1 MSRSTVI
8 DVARLVPYKVLHV
21 QEVGLFGT
29 EAAAAKQVLHWR
41 TSATSATPGL
51 AGSGISKR
59 TALICDLLADPTP
72 THGPVVLEPMAI
84 KTFVVMLRDAGCVQ
98 WETRQKGA
106 GILRRRT
113 ELSSKMRASFIHQ
126 MQGLTVLSYAVVA
139 VIAIVVFPHA
149 RTWLQ
154 NRFAAINSRAWPVAG
169 SR

>member
-59 TALICDLLADPTP
+59 TALIRDLLADPT
-72 THGPVVLEPMAI
+72 HDPVVLEPMAI
-84 KTFVVMLRDAGCVQ
+84 KTFVVMLSDAGCVQ
-98 WETRQKGA
+98 WDTRQQGA
-106 GILRRRT
+106 DILRRRT
-113 ELSSKMRASFIHQ
+113 ELSSKMRASFIHV
-126 MQGLTVLSYAVVA
+126 MQGVTILSYAVVA
-139 VIAIVVFPHA
+139 VVAIVVFPHA

>member
-1 MSRSTVI
+1 LTRHAWCRT
-8 DVARLVPYKVLHV
+8 KVLHV

-41 TSATSATPGL
+41 TSATRATPGL
-51 AGSGISKR
+51 AGSGISNR
-59 TALICDLLADPTP
+59 TALMRDLLADPTP

-98 WETRQKGA
+98 WDTRQQGA
-106 GILRRRT
+106 DIMQRRT
-113 ELSSKMRASFIHQ
+113 ELSLKMRATSIHL
-126 MQGLTVLSYAVVA
+126 MQGVTILSYALVA
-139 VIAIVVFPHA
+139 VVAIVVFPQA

-154 NRFAAINSRAWPVAG
+154 NRFAAINSRAWPVAE